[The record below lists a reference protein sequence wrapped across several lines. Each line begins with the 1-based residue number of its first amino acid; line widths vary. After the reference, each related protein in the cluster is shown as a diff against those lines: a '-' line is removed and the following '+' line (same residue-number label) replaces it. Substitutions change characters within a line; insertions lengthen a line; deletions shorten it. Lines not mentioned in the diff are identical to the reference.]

1 MGKKKL
7 VVKSNHLV
15 KASYSMT
22 AVEQRLFSLAMVL
35 ARENGLLNE
44 PLPANQV
51 APPLVVETSAYSEF
65 FKLDRFTAYE
75 QVIEAKEL
83 LESRKITF
91 FSDDPH
97 FPLDLLTEHEIEQ
110 SALNIVSRTDLLK
123 GKTGIIIEFNHY
135 VFRLFSAELVKT
147 HFTRHYLENTIG
159 MTSFYAIRLYEVL
172 TMWRTTKKVPPMA
185 IAEFRRIMGIADEL
199 YPLTGT
205 LKQGVINTAIK
216 QINKFSDIKAV
227 CKDIKKGRAIV
238 AFEFSFEYKHATLL
252 SNLELEKCRMT
263 DAQRALFSSKLL
275 EFDPAR
281 FGELCGTG
289 KSAAACKAW
298 IEEELKK
305 GERLVEWWHL
315 LEAVGF
321 SRTSL
326 KPVEDVLNVQKT
338 EPDTPPI
345 VEEPIIWD
353 VQRIMS
359 MARRMLE
366 GTPGLAFLKRH
377 EAYFEGLN
385 STEIHELLCME
396 LETADGRER
405 WKSEINAVEPNSV

>member
-1 MGKKKL
+1 MSKKKL
-7 VVKSNHLV
+7 VVKSNHLI

-35 ARENGLLNE
+35 ARESGLINK
-44 PLPANQV
+44 PLPKNQV
-51 APPLVVETSAYSEF
+51 APPIVIETSLYADF
-65 FKLDRFTAYE
+65 FKLDRVTAYE
-75 QVIEAKEL
+75 QVIEAKDL
-83 LESRKITF
+83 LENRKIVF
-91 FSDDPH
+91 FTDDPN
-97 FPLDLLTEHEIEQ
+97 FPLDLLTDHEVEQ

-123 GKTGIIIEFNHY
+123 GKTGLIIEFNHY
-135 VFRLFSAELVKT
+135 VFRLFSAELVET
-147 HFTRHYLENTIG
+147 HFTRHYLENIVG
-159 MTSFYAIRLYEVL
+159 MNSFYAIRLYEIL
-172 TMWRTTKKVPPMA
+172 TMWRTTKKVPPMP
-185 IAEFRRIMGIADEL
+185 ILEFRKIMGIADGQ
-199 YPLTGT
+199 YPRTAN
-205 LKQGVINTAIK
+205 LKHAVIKTAID

-227 CKDIKKGRAIV
+227 CKDIKKGRAIE
-238 AFEFSFEYKHATLL
+238 AFEFSFEYKHSTLL

-275 EFDPAR
+275 DLAPER

-305 GERLVEWWHL
+305 GERLAEWWPL

-338 EPDTPPI
+338 EPDTPPT

-353 VQRIMS
+353 VQRIMA
-359 MARRMLE
+359 MARRMLD